1 MDKKTLN
8 LKKIY
13 NDYRPGILR
22 YLSGMVGAHEAE
34 DLTQEV
40 FAKIGRSLR
49 GFRGESRLSTWIYRI
64 ATNAAL
70 DRLRSASFK
79 AARSSRHS
87 GDEVEEW
94 TGKKPPAPEGL
105 LMRKEMNQCILK
117 LLEKLPEN
125 YRAVVVLKEMEGFT
139 SREISE
145 ILGLSLDTVKMRL
158 HRGRA
163 RLKKEFQAHCDL
175 YRDNRNELAC
185 DLKHEFREFR
195 KSYWPVSFPKGVSRG
210 HEPPGSGR

>member
-1 MDKKTLN
+1 MSLQ
-8 LKKIY
+8 KIY
-13 NDYRPGILR
+13 DDFRPGILR

-40 FAKIGRSLR
+40 FEKVGRSLR
-49 GFRGESRLSTWIYRI
+49 GFRGESSLSTWVYRI

-79 AARSSRHS
+79 AASSGGRS
-87 GDEVEEW
+87 GEVVEAW

-125 YRAVVVLKEMEGFT
+125 YRAAVVLKEMEGFT

-145 ILGLSLDTVKMRL
+145 ILGLSLDAVKIRL

-163 RLKKEFQAHCDL
+163 RLKAEFQAHCDL
-175 YRDNRNELAC
+175 YRDDRNELAC
-185 DLKHEFREFR
+185 DLKTELREFR
-195 KSYWPVSFPKGVSRG
+195 KSYWLVPFPKRGSRG
-210 HEPPGSGR
+210 NEPPG